1 MSRHQH
7 RTVVKRVHPH
17 AWRWRLLALLSTLSV
32 CVAAGIWWGLQIAT
46 LPPATDDREAVLNDQ
61 LNQLSLQ
68 SEADRQTLSELQHH
82 LSEQAADIAALEDM
96 LAFYRGVLAPEDAE
110 TPVVLRRP
118 ELAYLPDSGGWRV
131 TVVVHRGEGGDK
143 LYRGQ
148 LSLEITGQGPVE
160 AALITADEVDST
172 MTSGVFPL
180 RFRYL
185 QQVQAVI
192 SLPEAFVPETIESV
206 VTLTEPVRRTVRR
219 SDLWQDLADASVSRN
234 PDKEEE

>member
-32 CVAAGIWWGLQIAT
+32 CVAAGLWWGLRLAAP
-46 LPPATDDREAVLNDQ
+46 LPVTDDREAALRDQ

-68 SEADRQTLSELQHH
+68 SDADRQTLAELQRD

-110 TPVVLRRP
+110 APVVLRRP
-118 ELAYLPDSGGWRV
+118 ELVYLPDSRRWRM
-131 TVVVHRGEGGDK
+131 TMVVHRAEGGDT

-148 LSLEITGQGPVE
+148 LRLEIPGQGAVE
-160 AALITADEVDST
+160 SVSITADEVDSAT
-172 MTSGVFPL
+172 ASGVFPL

-185 QQVQAVI
+185 QQVQAVV

-206 VTLTEPVRRTVRR
+206 VTLTEPVSRTVRR
-219 SDLWQDLADASVSRN
+219 SDPWQDLVDASVSSQ
-234 PDKEEE
+234 P